1 MQHLQMDPSF
11 ATRALNEGFSGG
23 EKKRAEM
30 LQLAMLK
37 PRMAILDEPDS
48 GLDIDA
54 VRIVSDGIN
63 AVHQQQP
70 EMGIL
75 LITHYQRI
83 LNYVTTRHGARDGK
97 GRIVESGGA
106 ELVQQLESEGY
117 DPILRRLGIEEAE
130 EATDRWPLRPQDL
143 TKDYKYGFSDPE
155 QYAFKSRRGLD
166 REIVEQ
172 ISAYKNEPEWML
184 QFRLRALDIFFKKPM
199 PTWPAADLERDRL
212 PEHLLLR
219 AAVGEQRREVLG
231 RRPGVHQGHVRQARH
246 PRGGAEVPGGRLGA
260 VRVGGR
266 LPLHPRGPG
275 EAGRHLPGHGLRA
288 CASTRT
294 SSRSTSARSS
304 RPPTTSSRR

>member
-1 MQHLQMDPSF
+1 MTHTNGTVHGTSGALFEIENLHVIVEGREILRGLNLTVCPGEIHALMGRNGSGKSTLANALMGHPKYQVTRGSVRLAGENILTLRPDERAKLGMFLAFQNPIAIPGVGTGNFLRAAVKAVRGTESINALAFRKELAERMEHLQMDPSF

-54 VRIVSDGIN
+54 VRIVSEGIN
-63 AVHQQQP
+63 LAHERQA

-83 LNYVTTRHGARDGK
+83 LNYVHPDLVHVMAN

-130 EATDRWPLRPQDL
+130 EAA
-143 TKDYKYGFSDPE
+143 S
-155 QYAFKSRRGLD
+155 
-166 REIVEQ
+166 
-172 ISAYKNEPEWML
+172 
-184 QFRLRALDIFFKKPM
+184 
-199 PTWPAADLERDRL
+199 
-212 PEHLLLR
+212 H
-219 AAVGEQRREVLG
+219 G
-231 RRPGVHQGHVRQARH
+231 R
-246 PRGGAEVPGGRLGA
+246 
-260 VRVGGR
+260 
-266 LPLHPRGPG
+266 
-275 EAGRHLPGHGLRA
+275 
-288 CASTRT
+288 
-294 SSRSTSARSS
+294 
-304 RPPTTSSRR
+304 